1 MASFIDWIA
10 VPPGSTLFILC
21 LSSSISLAT
30 SLVNR
35 RFVDRKQINTWN
47 REISNWRTD
56 FNNAKKS
63 DDKKLLAKVQKQE
76 SRIMALQ
83 GKLFKQQMKPSLISM
98 IPLLLIWLAFTGRI
112 LAWQLFTTPF
122 TGGGTVAFMPWL
134 DGPIPLSLIYWY
146 ILCSISSSTLIQRL
160 LGISVGVTR

>member
-1 MASFIDWIA
+1 
-10 VPPGSTLFILC
+10 
-21 LSSSISLAT
+21 
-30 SLVNR
+30 
-35 RFVDRKQINTWN
+35 VDRKQINAWN
-47 REISNWRTD
+47 REISDWRTD
-56 FNNAKKS
+56 FNNARKS

-76 SRIMALQ
+76 SRIMTLQ
-83 GKLFKQQMKPSLISM
+83 GKLFRQQMKPSLISM

-112 LAWQLFTTPF
+112 LYWQLFTTPF
-122 TGGGTVAFMPWL
+122 TSGGTVAFMPWL